1 MGCAKPGGDETPVL
15 TMVRGDAGQSFV
27 TYIKAE
33 DRYIIV
39 FSHQRFEDVQAKQ
52 SGFYASGNDLLGAVW
67 A

>member
-1 MGCAKPGGDETPVL
+1 MF
-15 TMVRGDAGQSFV
+15 TMERGDVGQSFV
-27 TYIKAE
+27 TYIKAG

-39 FSHQRFEDVQAKQ
+39 FSHQRFEDVQANQ